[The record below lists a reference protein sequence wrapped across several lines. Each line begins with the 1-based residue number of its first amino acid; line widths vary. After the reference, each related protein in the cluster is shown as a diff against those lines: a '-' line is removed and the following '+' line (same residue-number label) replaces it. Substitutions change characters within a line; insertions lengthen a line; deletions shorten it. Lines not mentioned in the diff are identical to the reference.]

1 MSDYRLL
8 WAFDYRSRI
17 IQRSNVL
24 IINNCIC
31 MLFPNGSKAWA
42 TEINRKKEDNI
53 QSLASY
59 QDKNQT

>member
-8 WAFDYRSRI
+8 WAFDYRNRI

-24 IINNCIC
+24 KINNCIY
-31 MLFPNGSKAWA
+31 MLFPNGSKA

-59 QDKNQT
+59 

>member
-8 WAFDYRSRI
+8 WAFDYRNRI

-24 IINNCIC
+24 KINNCIC
-31 MLFPNGSKAWA
+31 MLFPNGSKTWA